1 MHGLIPA
8 APGYILYGCLLL
20 LGFAGPA
27 RAAEDV
33 SVEATRR
40 DEALEVACSALLD
53 APMEVVWQTLT
64 DYGRLAE
71 FIPGMRRSRIVERR
85 GAVAV
90 VEQAGDA
97 GFLFFTFPIEVTVA
111 STERPPH
118 VLEVRML
125 KGNLRRLEG
134 AYRIAPQPGGRM
146 LLTWNGTIEALSMP
160 PLLGEIV
167 MRSNIEDQFRGMVQ
181 EIDRRE
187 AQRRGRGAE
196 KMQAEK
202 KQGEKAP

>member
-1 MHGLIPA
+1 MRGLNLA
-8 APGYILYGCLLL
+8 EQGFFRQGFILYGCVLM
-20 LGFAGPA
+20 LGLAGPA

-40 DEALEVACSALLD
+40 DEALEVACRALLD
-53 APMEVVWQTLT
+53 APLEVVWQTLT

-125 KGNLRRLEG
+125 KGNLKRLEG
-134 AYRIAPQPGGRM
+134 AYRIEPQPGGRI
-146 LLTWNGTIEALSMP
+146 LLTWNGTIEALSLP
-160 PLLGEIV
+160 PLFGEIV

-181 EIDRRE
+181 EIDRRV
-187 AQRRGRGAE
+187 ALGRGREGDR
-196 KMQAEK
+196 
-202 KQGEKAP
+202 KQ